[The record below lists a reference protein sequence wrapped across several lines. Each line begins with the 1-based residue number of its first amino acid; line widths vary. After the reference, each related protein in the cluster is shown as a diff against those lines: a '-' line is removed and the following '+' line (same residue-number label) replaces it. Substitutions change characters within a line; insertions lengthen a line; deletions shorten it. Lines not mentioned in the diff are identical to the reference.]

1 MPLPSDTGGAV
12 MLSSLIPCWL
22 IAPILVSSSFS
33 CSGGFSSSFTSLSF
47 TILGG
52 VNLAISTLGGS
63 TFGGGG
69 GGGSFFFSSFTSSS
83 CTSST
88 TIAAFFGPP
97 LKFDTNQ
104 PMNNNKMMINV
115 PAIAVTIRLL

>member
-22 IAPILVSSSFS
+22 IAPILVSSSLS
-33 CSGGFSSSFTSLSF
+33 CSGGFSSSFTSLSL

-63 TFGGGG
+63 TLGGGG
-69 GGGSFFFSSFTSSS
+69 GGGSFFFSSLTSSS
-83 CTSST
+83 CTSCT
-88 TIAAFFGPP
+88 TMAVFFVSPP
-97 LKFDTNQ
+97 ILDT
-104 PMNNNKMMINV
+104 K
-115 PAIAVTIRLL
+115 